1 MGVALRYVRY
11 FVLVGLSALLVF
23 SLALA
28 ESVDEHIKNLKNDD
42 PAVRAKAA
50 YELGCG

>member
-1 MGVALRYVRY
+1 MRNFIFKALIIL
-11 FVLVGLSALLVF
+11 FCSLLWL
-23 SLALA
+23 SLAA
-28 ESVDEHIKNLKNDD
+28 ASSIDANIKNLKNDD